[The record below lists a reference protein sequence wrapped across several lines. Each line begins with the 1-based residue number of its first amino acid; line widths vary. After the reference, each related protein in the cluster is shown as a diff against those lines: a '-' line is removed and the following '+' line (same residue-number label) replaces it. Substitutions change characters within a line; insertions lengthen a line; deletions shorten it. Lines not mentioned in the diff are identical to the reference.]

1 MEPISRDDSPA
12 AGKSGRAKKA
22 TRRKILIA
30 AAVVIVIA
38 IGIAAVPKSGGDN
51 SARSGS
57 LYDDA
62 ITTTCGLAT
71 WLSMDSK
78 AKVVW
83 TSSLNTGIA
92 SVRFNFTGT
101 DGPTSP
107 WGNAETVNGNKVFS
121 ASYEFGAKSVQVQM
135 YTQAGQLV
143 RTTSANC

>member
-57 LYDDA
+57 YSSDT
-62 ITTTCGLAT
+62 ITASCG
-71 WLSMDSK
+71 DSNDMVGSTGRVK
-78 AKVVW
+78 W
-83 TSSLNTGIA
+83 TVGLNTDIA
-92 SVRFNFTGT
+92 RVQFRFVDPDGVATFSGVATTLDGNRVFYATYELGAQSVNVDLYASNNALLGT
-101 DGPTSP
+101 
-107 WGNAETVNGNKVFS
+107 KS
-121 ASYEFGAKSVQVQM
+121 AK
-135 YTQAGQLV
+135 
-143 RTTSANC
+143 C